1 MMINLQE
8 LQTTKAT
15 IQALDKEE
23 RRFSIEKDVTPLGL
37 DTMRKMLVLV
47 NMAIDEIENRKETK

>member
-1 MMINLQE
+1 MINLQD

-37 DTMRKMLVLV
+37 DTMRKMLILV
-47 NMAIDEIENRKETK
+47 NMAIDETENRKETE

>member
-1 MMINLQE
+1 MINLQE

-37 DTMRKMLVLV
+37 DTMRKMLILV